1 MGLSEELFDR
11 AVKVIPGGVNSP
23 VRAYGAIGIAPRF
36 IDRADGLCA
45 RLQQPMPKKIAKSI
59 SDGPAAPER
68 LLPYRS
74 SLSRRQ
80 AVRQALYP
88 TP

>member
-1 MGLSEELFDR
+1 MPL
-11 AVKVIPGGVNSP
+11 
-23 VRAYGAIGIAPRF
+23 F

-68 LLPYRS
+68 LLPYRELAQS
-74 SLSRRQ
+74 ETSRPTS
-80 AVRQALYP
+80 VVSHALKEGICS
-88 TP
+88 